1 MAGSHRSDAFQRGG
15 LYSTPLP
22 TRIVSNDEFIP
33 PPQTPAQARVEMLT
47 RALAA
52 EGASRTG
59 MSRRDF
65 LKTSGGVAA
74 AFMQTFGISSGTSN
88 CTNNGQI
95 VKNEQVNVF
104 ASINFENLSQEMAQ
118 GQGEHLASLATLIGI
133 PAVDQPAFFSLTQE
147 RYVALLQGGEQA
159 PMAMLK
165 ALQVAMSNNPTLAK
179 FVPER

>member
-1 MAGSHRSDAFQRGG
+1 MKKSMMAAQLALAFVCVQGG
-15 LYSTPLP
+15 
-22 TRIVSNDEFIP
+22 
-33 PPQTPAQARVEMLT
+33 A
-47 RALAA
+47 ALAA
-52 EGASRTG
+52 PGAWGDGPGCGLGQLVFASQPKTIMHQVAGATTNGTG
-59 MSRRDF
+59 
-65 LKTSGGVAA
+65 
-74 AFMQTFGISSGTSN
+74 MQTFGISSGTSN

-147 RYVALLQGGEQA
+147 RYVSLLQGGEQA